1 MKNMFKKVS
10 LFLMMML
17 CTLALCAC
25 GGDEDVAVDNETE
38 PQTEQQ
44 IVIVD
49 RDESELNLLT
59 GEDTL
64 SEEAKGKR
72 PVAVMVNNIKPAFPQ
87 YGVAQA
93 DIIFEVLVEGN
104 QTRFMCLYGD
114 YTQVPKI
121 CSVRSARKYF
131 PAISEGFDAIYVHW
145 GMAEPIREYIDSLGL
160 TRFDGNDDS
169 NGLYGRDKDRKAAG
183 YSLEHTGYFDGTK
196 LVEVLEK
203 KDLRT
208 DIEADKNSTAF
219 LFNETAVAPEGEECT
234 KVTVK
239 FGAATAVFDYDE
251 ETKTYFKM
259 HNGEPQVDG
268 KEGTQLEFTNVFVLE
283 TDIGVD
289 PNGTHKA
296 VNWYE
301 GTGYYVSNGVAQEIK
316 FMKESEQDR
325 LILLDKN
332 GKELSINPGKSYFA
346 INETGKSV
354 IE

>member
-1 MKNMFKKVS
+1 MKNMFKKVT
-10 LFLMMML
+10 LLMMML
-17 CTLALCAC
+17 MCTLALCAC
-25 GGDEDVAVDNETE
+25 GGEDAVVEDTEPATTE
-38 PQTEQQ
+38 PQFVVEE
-44 IVIVD
+44 
-49 RDESELNLLT
+49 REESELNLLT

-131 PAISEGFDAIYVHW
+131 PALSEGFDAIYVHW
-145 GMAEPIREYIDSLGL
+145 GMAEPIREYVESLDL
-160 TRFDGNDDS
+160 TRYDGNEDG

-196 LVEVLEK
+196 LVSVLEK
-203 KDLRT
+203 NKERT

-219 LFNETAVAPEGEECT
+219 LFNAEDVTPEGKECT

-239 FGAATAVFDYDE
+239 FGAATAVFDYNA
-251 ETKTYFKM
+251 ETGTYFKM
-259 HNGEPQVDG
+259 HNGEKHMDG
-268 KEGTQLEFTNVFVLE
+268 KAGTQLEFENVFVLE
-283 TDIGVD
+283 TEIGLD
-289 PNGTHKA
+289 PNGTHKDVKWQA
-296 VNWYE
+296 
-301 GTGYYVSNGVAQEIK
+301 GTGYYACNGVVQEITFK
-316 FMKESEQDR
+316 KDSEQSR
-325 LILLDKN
+325 LLIFDAD

-346 INETGKSV
+346 INETGKSSV
-354 IE
+354 E

>member
-1 MKNMFKKVS
+1 MKNLFKKVT
-10 LFLMMML
+10 LLMMML
-17 CTLALCAC
+17 ICTFAFCAC
-25 GGDEDVAVDNETE
+25 GGGDATVENTEESTTE
-38 PQTEQQ
+38 PQFVVEE
-44 IVIVD
+44 
-49 RDESELNLLT
+49 REESELNLLT
-59 GEDTL
+59 GLDTL

-93 DIIFEVLVEGN
+93 DVIFEVLVEGN

-145 GMAEPIREYIDSLGL
+145 GMAEPIREYVESLEL
-160 TRFDGNDDS
+160 TRYDGNEDG

-196 LVEVLEK
+196 LVSVLEK
-203 KDLRT
+203 NKERT

-219 LFNETAVAPEGEECT
+219 LFNASDVTPEGKECT

-239 FGAATAVFDYDE
+239 FGAATAVFDYNA
-251 ETKTYFKM
+251 ETGTYFKM
-259 HNGEPQVDG
+259 HNGEKHIDG
-268 KEGTQLEFTNVFVLE
+268 KEGTQLEFENVFVLE
-283 TDIGVD
+283 TEIGLD
-289 PNGTHKA
+289 PNGTHKD
-296 VNWYE
+296 VNWHE
-301 GTGYYVSNGVAQEIK
+301 GTGYYACNGVVQEITFK
-316 FMKESEQDR
+316 KDSEQDR
-325 LILLDKN
+325 LLLFGAD

-346 INETGKSV
+346 INETGKADV
-354 IE
+354 E

>member
-1 MKNMFKKVS
+1 MKNILKKAI
-10 LFLMMML
+10 LLMMLLL

-25 GGDEDVAVDNETE
+25 GEEETAVEETE
-38 PQTEQQ
+38 ASTEQK
-44 IVIVD
+44 VVLVD
-49 RDESELNLLT
+49 REESELNLLT

-87 YGVAQA
+87 YGIAQA

-131 PAISEGFDAIYVHW
+131 PAISEGFDAIYVNW
-145 GMAEPIREYIDSLGL
+145 GMAEPIREYIDSLDL
-160 TRFDGNDDS
+160 TQFDGASDT
-169 NGLYGRDKDRKAAG
+169 NGLFARDTDRKAAG

-196 LVEVLEK
+196 LVSVLED

-239 FGAATAVFDYDE
+239 FGAATAVLTYDE
-251 ETKTYFKM
+251 ETNTYFKM
-259 HNGEPQVDG
+259 HNGDAQVDG
-268 KEGTQLEFTNVFVLE
+268 KTGTQLEFTNVFVLE

-296 VNWYE
+296 INWYE
-301 GTGYYVSNGVAQEIK
+301 GTGYYVSNGVAQEIT
-316 FMKESEQDR
+316 FMKESEEDR
-325 LILLDKN
+325 LILLDKD

-346 INETGKSV
+346 INETGKSTL
-354 IE
+354 E

>member
-1 MKNMFKKVS
+1 
-10 LFLMMML
+10 MMML
-17 CTLALCAC
+17 LCTIVLCAC
-25 GGDEDVAVDNETE
+25 GEEETAVGETE
-38 PQTEQQ
+38 ASTESA
-44 IVIVD
+44 IVLVD
-49 RDESELNLLT
+49 RDASELNLLT

-114 YTQVPKI
+114 YTQVPKV

-131 PAISEGFDAIYVHW
+131 PAISEGFDAIYVNW
-145 GMAEPIREYIDSLGL
+145 GMAEPIREYIESLEL
-160 TRFDGNDDS
+160 TQFDGASDT
-169 NGLYGRDKDRKAAG
+169 NGLFARDKDRKAAG

-196 LVEVLEK
+196 LASVLEK

-208 DIEADKNSTAF
+208 DIEKDKNSTAF
-219 LFNETAVAPEGEECT
+219 LFNETAVAPEGKECT

-239 FGAATAVFDYDE
+239 FGAATAVFTYDE
-251 ETKTYFKM
+251 ETKTYFKL
-259 HNGEPQVDG
+259 HNGEKQMDG
-268 KEGTQLEFTNVFVLE
+268 KTNTQLEFTNVFVLE
-283 TDIGVD
+283 TIIGED

-301 GTGYYVSNGVAQEIK
+301 GTGYYVSNGVAQEIT
-316 FMKESEQDR
+316 FMKENEQSR
-325 LILLDKN
+325 LILLDKD

-346 INETGKSV
+346 INETGKS
-354 IE
+354 ILE

>member
-1 MKNMFKKVS
+1 MKNLFKKVT
-10 LFLMMML
+10 LLAMML
-17 CTLALCAC
+17 MCTLALCAC
-25 GGDEDVAVDNETE
+25 GGGEEDVAVNETE
-38 PQTEQQ
+38 PATEGT
-44 IVIVD
+44 VIVE
-49 RDESELNLLT
+49 REESELNLLT

-72 PVAVMVNNIKPAFPQ
+72 PVAVMVNNIKAALPQ

-131 PAISEGFDAIYVHW
+131 PAISEGFDAIYIHW
-145 GMAEPIREYIDSLGL
+145 GMADPIAEYIDSLGL
-160 TRFDGNDDS
+160 TRYDGNNDG

-196 LVEVLEK
+196 LVSVLEK
-203 KDLRT
+203 NKERT

-219 LFNETAVAPEGEECT
+219 LFNETATAPDGEECT

-239 FGAATAVFDYDE
+239 FGAATAVLTYNE
-251 ETKTYFKM
+251 ETNTYFKM
-259 HNGEPQVDG
+259 HNGEKQIDG
-268 KEGTQLEFTNVFVLE
+268 VTGNQLEFTNVFVLE
-283 TDIGVD
+283 TEIGLD
-289 PNGTHKA
+289 PNGTHKD
-296 VNWYE
+296 VNWHE
-301 GTGYYVSNGVAQEIK
+301 GTGYYVSNGVAQEIT
-316 FMKESEQDR
+316 FMKESEEGR
-325 LILLDKN
+325 LLLFDMN

-346 INETGKSV
+346 INETGKS
-354 IE
+354 ELN